1 MAVETDVRET
11 FAFATREENPT
22 LLRNWEFPVA
32 FAMSQVGV
40 PELTE
45 ATLPLFMARQ
55 AVWYASFG
63 ERSPFG
69 TDPTIPECFIG
80 MTVWGRHSNGKM
92 TDAQFGRHIVGVLKN
107 NVGDLTRRY
116 RERVPGAV
124 MWNKALEDK
133 AAGLCET
140 CPSHHTPNLVH
151 DGQRKD
157 N

>member
-1 MAVETDVRET
+1 MSISTDTSAT

-32 FAMSQVGV
+32 FAMSQCGV

-63 ERSPFG
+63 DGSPYGF
-69 TDPTIPECFIG
+69 DPTIVECFIG
-80 MTVWGRHSNGKM
+80 MKVWGRHSEG
-92 TDAQFGRHIVGVLKN
+92 TLTAAQFGRKVAKMTEQN
-107 NVGDLTRRY
+107 ASDLARRY
-116 RERVPGAV
+116 AGRVPGAV
-124 MWNKALEDK
+124 MWNKDLEDK
-133 AAGLCET
+133 AAGKCAT
-140 CPSHHTPNLVH
+140 CPSHHGPEFVH
-151 DGQRKD
+151 DGERKD